1 MQKKYIRIIIIVAII
16 VVSTI
21 GFCLINAFSNNS
33 KEDGSDKIKFT
44 TVKGPKKIYVNGTV
58 EAVESKNI
66 YLNAEKGKIDTVSV
80 NDGQTVSKG
89 DVLFSYKNETIT
101 SQIDE
106 YNNEVNSYNKK
117 KSRLQSKREE
127 AKKTLSEKKNQL
139 SKMKDQFGY
148 NDEAST
154 NISSLEAEVQSS
166 EATVASLDSEIEG
179 VDDLISQSNSKLS
192 SIRGK
197 EYEKITADVSGVVR
211 IVGSQDDYTNPYII
225 IDSKDMHIKG
235 SVNEK
240 YIRKLQKDQQA
251 DVLIIATD
259 KTVKGKIEDVSD
271 KPMINKDIANASS
284 SSSSSNLSN
293 YEVTLI
299 LDSQDNILEGYHIQ
313 ATIYDGNN
321 DISISK
327 KSILTKEGKS
337 YVFINED
344 GILTKKN
351 VTYEKKDNN
360 NVKILSGLK
369 EGDKV
374 VANPSS
380 TTKEGMKCE

>member
-1 MQKKYIRIIIIVAII
+1 MQKKYLRIVIIAAIII
-16 VVSTI
+16 VSTI
-21 GFCLINAFSNNS
+21 GIYLINAFSKKPEENVVS
-33 KEDGSDKIKFT
+33 EIKT
-44 TVKGPKKIYVNGTV
+44 TTIKGPKKIYVNGVV

-66 YLNAEKGKIDTVSV
+66 YLNAEKGKVDTVSV
-80 NDGQTVSKG
+80 TDGQSVSKG

-106 YNNEVNSYNKK
+106 YNNEVASYNKK

-139 SKMKDQFGY
+139 SQLKDQFGD
-148 NDEAST
+148 NNEVATD
-154 NISSLEAEVQSS
+154 ISSLEAEVQSS
-166 EATVASLDSEIEG
+166 EATVASLDSEIES

-192 SIRGK
+192 SIKGK
-197 EYEKITADVSGVVR
+197 EYENVTADVSGIVR

-240 YIRKLQKDQQA
+240 YISKLQKDQQA

-259 KTVKGKIEDVSD
+259 KTVKGKIEEVSN
-271 KPMINKDIANASS
+271 KPTISKDIANASS
-284 SSSSSNLSN
+284 SSSDLSN

-321 DISISK
+321 DICISK
-327 KSILTKEGKS
+327 KAILTKEGKS
-337 YVFINED
+337 YVFINKD
-344 GILTKKN
+344 GVLAKKDI
-351 VTYEKKDNN
+351 TYEKKNDK

-374 VANPSS
+374 VTNPSS

>member
-1 MQKKYIRIIIIVAII
+1 MQKKYLRIVIIAAIII
-16 VVSTI
+16 VSTI
-21 GFCLINAFSNNS
+21 GIYLINAFS
-33 KEDGSDKIKFT
+33 KEPEENVVSEIKT
-44 TVKGPKKIYVNGTV
+44 TTIKGPKKIYVNGVV

-80 NDGQTVSKG
+80 TDGQSVSKG

-106 YNNEVNSYNKK
+106 YNNEVASYNKK

-139 SKMKDQFGY
+139 SQLKDQFGD
-148 NDEAST
+148 NNEVATD
-154 NISSLEAEVQSS
+154 ISSLEAEVQSS
-166 EATVASLDSEIEG
+166 EATVASLDSEIES

-192 SIRGK
+192 SIKGK
-197 EYEKITADVSGVVR
+197 EYENVTADVSGIVR

-240 YIRKLQKDQQA
+240 YISKLQKDQQA

-259 KTVKGKIEDVSD
+259 KTVKGKIEEVSN
-271 KPMINKDIANASS
+271 KPTISKDIANASS
-284 SSSSSNLSN
+284 SSSDLSN

-321 DISISK
+321 DICISK
-327 KSILTKEGKS
+327 KAILTKEGKS
-337 YVFINED
+337 YVFINKD
-344 GILTKKN
+344 GVLAKKDI
-351 VTYEKKDNN
+351 TYEKKDDK

-374 VANPSS
+374 VTNPSS

>member
-1 MQKKYIRIIIIVAII
+1 MQKKYLRIVIIAAII

-21 GFCLINAFSNNS
+21 GIYLINAFSKKPEENVVS
-33 KEDGSDKIKFT
+33 EIKT
-44 TVKGPKKIYVNGTV
+44 TTIKGPKKIYVNGVV

-66 YLNAEKGKIDTVSV
+66 YLNAEKGKVDTVSV
-80 NDGQTVSKG
+80 TDGQSVSKG

-106 YNNEVNSYNKK
+106 YNNEVASYNKK

-139 SKMKDQFGY
+139 SQLKDQFGD
-148 NDEAST
+148 NNEVATD
-154 NISSLEAEVQSS
+154 ISSLEAEVQSS
-166 EATVASLDSEIEG
+166 EATVASLDSEIES

-192 SIRGK
+192 SIKGK
-197 EYEKITADVSGVVR
+197 EYENVTADVSGIVR

-240 YIRKLQKDQQA
+240 YISKLQKDQQA

-259 KTVKGKIEDVSD
+259 KTVKGKIEEVSN
-271 KPMINKDIANASS
+271 KPTISKDIANASS
-284 SSSSSNLSN
+284 SSSDLSN

-321 DISISK
+321 DICISK
-327 KSILTKEGKS
+327 KAILTKEGKS
-337 YVFINED
+337 YVFINKD
-344 GILTKKN
+344 GVLAKKDI
-351 VTYEKKDNN
+351 TYEKKDDK

-374 VANPSS
+374 VTNPSS

>member
-1 MQKKYIRIIIIVAII
+1 MQKKYLRIVIIAAII

-21 GFCLINAFSNNS
+21 GIYLINAFSKKPEENVVS
-33 KEDGSDKIKFT
+33 EIKT
-44 TVKGPKKIYVNGTV
+44 TTIKGPKKIYVNGVV

-66 YLNAEKGKIDTVSV
+66 YLNAEKGKVDTVSV
-80 NDGQTVSKG
+80 TDGQTVSKG

-106 YNNEVNSYNKK
+106 YNNEVASYNKK

-139 SKMKDQFGY
+139 SQLKDQFGD
-148 NDEAST
+148 NNEVATD
-154 NISSLEAEVQSS
+154 ISSLEAEVQSS
-166 EATVASLDSEIEG
+166 EATVASLDSEIES

-192 SIRGK
+192 SIKGK
-197 EYEKITADVSGVVR
+197 EYEKVTADVSGIVR
-211 IVGSQDDYTNPYII
+211 IVGSQDNYTNPYII

-271 KPMINKDIANASS
+271 KPIISKDVANAASG
-284 SSSSSNLSN
+284 NDLSN

-299 LDSQDNILEGYHIQ
+299 LDSQDNILEGYHVQ

-321 DISISK
+321 DICISK

-337 YVFINED
+337 YVFINKD
-344 GILTKKN
+344 GVLSKKD
-351 VTYEKKDNN
+351 VTYEKKDDK

-374 VANPSS
+374 VTNPSS

>member
-1 MQKKYIRIIIIVAII
+1 MKKKYLRIVIIAAII

-21 GFCLINAFSNNS
+21 GIYLINAFSKKPEENVVS
-33 KEDGSDKIKFT
+33 EIKT
-44 TVKGPKKIYVNGTV
+44 TTIKGPKKIYVNGVV

-80 NDGQTVSKG
+80 TDGQSVSKG

-106 YNNEVNSYNKK
+106 YNNEVASYNKK

-139 SKMKDQFGY
+139 SQLKDQFGD
-148 NDEAST
+148 NNEVATD
-154 NISSLEAEVQSS
+154 ISSLEAEVQSS
-166 EATVASLDSEIEG
+166 DATVASLDSEIES

-192 SIRGK
+192 SIKGK
-197 EYEKITADVSGVVR
+197 EYENVTADVSGIVR

-240 YIRKLQKDQQA
+240 YISKLQKDQQA

-259 KTVKGKIEDVSD
+259 KTVKGKIEEVSN
-271 KPMINKDIANASS
+271 KPTISKDIANASS
-284 SSSSSNLSN
+284 SSSDLSN

-321 DISISK
+321 DICISK
-327 KSILTKEGKS
+327 KAILTKEGKS
-337 YVFINED
+337 YVFINKD
-344 GILTKKN
+344 GVLAKKDI
-351 VTYEKKDNN
+351 TYEKKDDK

-374 VANPSS
+374 VTNPSS

>member
-1 MQKKYIRIIIIVAII
+1 MQKKYLRIVIIAAIII
-16 VVSTI
+16 VSTI
-21 GFCLINAFSNNS
+21 GIYLINAFS
-33 KEDGSDKIKFT
+33 KEPEENVVSEIKT
-44 TVKGPKKIYVNGTV
+44 TTIKGPKKIYVNGVV

-66 YLNAEKGKIDTVSV
+66 YLNAEKGKVDTVSV
-80 NDGQTVSKG
+80 TDGQSVSKG

-106 YNNEVNSYNKK
+106 YNNEVASYNKK

-139 SKMKDQFGY
+139 SQLKDQFGD
-148 NDEAST
+148 NNEVATD
-154 NISSLEAEVQSS
+154 ISSLEAEVQSS
-166 EATVASLDSEIEG
+166 EATVASLDSEIES

-192 SIRGK
+192 SIKGK
-197 EYEKITADVSGVVR
+197 EYENVTADVSGIVR

-240 YIRKLQKDQQA
+240 YISKLQKDQQA

-259 KTVKGKIEDVSD
+259 KTVKGKIEEVSN
-271 KPMINKDIANASS
+271 KPTISKDIANASS
-284 SSSSSNLSN
+284 SSSDLSN

-321 DISISK
+321 DICISK
-327 KSILTKEGKS
+327 KAILTKEGKS
-337 YVFINED
+337 YVFINKD
-344 GILTKKN
+344 GVLAKKDI
-351 VTYEKKDNN
+351 TYEKKDDK

-374 VANPSS
+374 VTNPSS